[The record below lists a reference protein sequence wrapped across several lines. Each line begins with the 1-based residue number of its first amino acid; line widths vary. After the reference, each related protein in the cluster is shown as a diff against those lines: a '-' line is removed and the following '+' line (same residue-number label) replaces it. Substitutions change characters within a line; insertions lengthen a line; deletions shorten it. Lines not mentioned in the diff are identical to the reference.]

1 MARPAVDQRSP
12 IEQLMS
18 HAEKLA
24 IETLKDSKD
33 DAKNEDDSK
42 DDVKEEATPFGIN
55 ALSPRM
61 SRSSSCI
68 DAYTTA
74 TIDEKT
80 DTVPTLPSK
89 SRAKSMILCSAP
101 RPISKDI
108 KGAILGTD
116 PKYTVAQSHFAR
128 QCFMYCLEQL
138 LCIHCQRFVL
148 ARLNAEAK
156 DDDIYD

>member
-68 DAYTTA
+68 DAFTNA

-80 DTVPTLPSK
+80 DTVPSK
-89 SRAKSMILCSAP
+89 SRTKSMILSSAQ
-101 RPISKDI
+101 RPIPKDI
-108 KGAILGTD
+108 KG
-116 PKYTVAQSHFAR
+116 
-128 QCFMYCLEQL
+128 
-138 LCIHCQRFVL
+138 
-148 ARLNAEAK
+148 
-156 DDDIYD
+156 